1 MKEILHSEFQSSLR
15 TQQKPESEDED
26 KSEKSQEDSP
36 VYSSKER
43 EDIPE
48 VSKETSAEEETVQSV
63 QRRVSGRQRRL
74 SLEEYRNTFLRVPKI
89 EDRKPVFVS
98 CEVRD
103 RLDEYVRKLGSRRMS
118 VSGLLENIARQHLE
132 IYSEDFERWR
142 KL

>member
-103 RLDEYVRKLGSRRMS
+103 D
-118 VSGLLENIARQHLE
+118 
-132 IYSEDFERWR
+132 
-142 KL
+142 